1 MTDASKVLDDA
12 KYSGTKEVDES
23 LQIDAAKL
31 QPWIDAYIP
40 NAGKI
45 TAIEQFKGGQ
55 SNPTYKIITDKKRP
69 MITLTLLLLKVLVF
83 IMITPE
89 KINIKMK

>member
-55 SNPTYKIITDKKRP
+55 SNPTYKIITDKKSCPQKKATWKTSSICSCCR
-69 MITLTLLLLKVLVF
+69 
-83 IMITPE
+83 
-89 KINIKMK
+89 